1 MSTTIPMSAPFV
13 EYLRSAMDDITE
25 GVAQLR
31 DFDLA
36 GATMEI
42 GDFSGPLGAWK
53 HRLPT
58 LTLRSADREHVARFT
73 DPDWIWERAMVCDD
87 CGEEEWTEHAPEDW
101 SCGCK
106 VRPERDNP
114 DTED

>member
-13 EYLRSAMDDITE
+13 EYLRAAMDDITE

-36 GATMEI
+36 QATLEI
-42 GDFSGPLGAWK
+42 GDGAM
-53 HRLPT
+53 PT
-58 LTLRSADREHVARFT
+58 LTLRSAKKDDCARFT

-114 DTED
+114 DGWRE